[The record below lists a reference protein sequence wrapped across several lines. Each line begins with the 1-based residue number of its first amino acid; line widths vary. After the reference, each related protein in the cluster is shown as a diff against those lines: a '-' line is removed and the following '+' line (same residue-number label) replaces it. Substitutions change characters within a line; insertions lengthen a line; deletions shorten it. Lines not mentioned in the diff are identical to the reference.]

1 MKKRSLFLI
10 FIIFILCIVGC
21 KKNINNDINSD
32 GFNSK
37 TATERAI
44 QYIERLKS
52 NDVEGANKISTPELA
67 TSNKVKDIANMPI
80 VAFSSGSIIETGKSA
95 YITFYCS
102 RAKGEVADA
111 SLDMITLKIAKE
123 KNEYK
128 VSDMK
133 SDTMKQLYQKG
144 SELRVINKDMGT
156 SELVLRLKDLP
167 LEMYPK
173 DNKPAIKKV
182 KIPKDKFSTFGIN
195 FTGGNIALSTTDGK
209 DSFVGVAIV
218 EEANISETSVKPA
231 NNLIAEGGSAG
242 GKGNEGVD
250 ENSLKELL
258 EKPIAQKILAY
269 DVIPDSSI
277 KRMIFNEEDGNLI
290 VQYTKGKEKGLG
302 MKIYKNPDGE
312 LLDIEFEKIFPID
325 KYSINY
331 ESATKSDIIIKV
343 ISLKDK
349 GDVSQ
354 ELIGKYR
361 IDLLEKTLEKI

>member
-21 KKNINNDINSD
+21 KKATTNDNNSD

-44 QYIERLKS
+44 QYMERLKS

-67 TSNKVKDIANMPI
+67 ASNKVKDIANMPI
-80 VAFSSGSIIETGKSA
+80 VAFSSGNIIETGKSA

-102 RAKGEVADA
+102 RSKGEVSDA

-128 VSDMK
+128 ISDMK
-133 SDTMKQLYQKG
+133 SDTMKQLYHKG
-144 SELRVINKDMGT
+144 SELRAINKDTGT
-156 SELVLRLKDLP
+156 SELVLRLKDIP

-173 DNKPAIKKV
+173 ENKPAIKMV
-182 KIPKDKFSTFGIN
+182 KIPKDKFSTFGIS

-218 EEANISETSVKPA
+218 EEANISEASAKPL
-231 NNLIAEGGSAG
+231 NNLIAEGGAG
-242 GKGNEGVD
+242 GKGSEGVD
-250 ENSLKELL
+250 ENSLKEIL

-269 DVIPDSSI
+269 DIIPDSSV

-290 VQYTKGKEKGLG
+290 VQYTKGKGKGLG

-312 LLDIEFEKIFPID
+312 LLEIEFEKIFPID

-354 ELIGKYR
+354 ELLGNYR
-361 IDLLEKTLEKI
+361 IDLLEQTLEKI